1 MSVDRAFDELRFG
14 PQRTLN
20 LRDGLPSADAAVARA
35 ESWLRQQQV
44 AKAGEVLV
52 VTGRGNNSEGGI
64 AVVRD
69 AVVKLFFSLRR
80 RGVIAGTQ
88 EHTAGSFVV
97 RLAPVAALFA
107 APRRLRHPMEQYAP
121 DPTSLAGLGD
131 ETRAL
136 LRELAVRTLQSL
148 GVAGAAK
155 RFVQDEMRRQFA
167 ALAAGVPEGP
177 DRERRLRAA
186 VEGAIAEL
194 DDSFDD
200 PTIERR

>member
-1 MSVDRAFDELRFG
+1 MSIERAFDELRFG

-20 LRDGLPSADAAVARA
+20 LRDGLPTAAQATARA
-35 ESWLRQQQV
+35 EAWLRERQV

-52 VTGRGNNSEGGI
+52 ITGRGSNSEGGVA
-64 AVVRD
+64 AVRE
-69 AVVKLFFSLRR
+69 ALVKLFFSLRR
-80 RGVIAGTQ
+80 RGVVKDTQ

-97 RLAPVAALFA
+97 TLAPVAALFA

-148 GVAGAAK
+148 GAARATK

-167 ALAAGVPEGP
+167 ALSAAVPDGP
-177 DRERRLRAA
+177 DRESRLRAA
-186 VEGAIAEL
+186 ITTAIAEL
-194 DDSFDD
+194 DETFDD
-200 PTIERR
+200 